1 MIFQIWIGFA
11 YPSWSRRDS
20 NPGPSEPEFVIQFL
34 WVSLCLWA
42 SSAFLK
48 NAFAP
53 ILRRFGIV
61 NTLLSV
67 AKVRESEQKAKI
79 IMDFFEWECFEW
91 AQIWKI
97 VQSIWKI
104 FHKIFTFLD
113 KNPIIA
119 LSEHWCQSELRIK
132 GRCDWGSTS
141 VHSNGNLQQI
151 SLAKGQ
157 WSDVILLQL

>member
-1 MIFQIWIGFA
+1 MDWLRLSLVIPQGFKPWTFRTGICHSISLSIPLFMGIFGIPQKRICA
-11 YPSWSRRDS
+11 D
-20 NPGPSEPEFVIQFL
+20 
-34 WVSLCLWA
+34 
-42 SSAFLK
+42 
-48 NAFAP
+48 FAP
-53 ILRRFGIV
+53 IRLD
-61 NTLLSV
+61 NALLSV
-67 AKVRESEQKAKI
+67 AKIRISEQKAKL
-79 IMDFFEWECFEW
+79 IMDFFGWECFEW

-141 VHSNGNLQQI
+141 VHSNGYLQQI